1 MSGDKFTPPPPAP
14 PPPSDDA
21 IIVSSP
27 MLSELAEA
35 QAQADEKASWKE
47 AEEQEALQMMKEPIG
62 SPDLESLLS
71 SPPPRSPASPSL
83 HRAFVVDFDH
93 AVEDTEQTKAKQH
106 IDGAGVGAGGADAMD
121 ESVGNVRIR
130 LLPSLDDSDGE
141 DEIGG
146 GSDSGD

>member
-1 MSGDKFTPPPPAP
+1 MGAKARATFETGAVPSQLMMGRMAQPAPSSTPSPTRRRVRASMSGDKFTPPPPAP

-62 SPDLESLLS
+62 SP
-71 SPPPRSPASPSL
+71 A
-83 HRAFVVDFDH
+83 
-93 AVEDTEQTKAKQH
+93 
-106 IDGAGVGAGGADAMD
+106 
-121 ESVGNVRIR
+121 
-130 LLPSLDDSDGE
+130 
-141 DEIGG
+141 
-146 GSDSGD
+146 